1 MNSADPITDTLPE
14 NPPKSAGNPEQD
26 PRVLF
31 AAERTL
37 LAWIRTGLALMGFGF
52 VVARFGLFLRQIA
65 VARVVAGMAQ
75 SGQTE
80 DTTAVILPGQTTSPG
95 FSLWL
100 GITLV
105 ILGVVVNLVSVRQH
119 FIVMQRLNRGESLF
133 PAPVSTGV
141 YIAGLLGILGIVI
154 ATYLFIV
161 SS

>member
-14 NPPKSAGNPEQD
+14 NPPKAAGNPEQD

-65 VARVVAGMAQ
+65 AARVVAGMAQ

-80 DTTAVILPGQTTSPG
+80 DNMAVILPGQTTSPG